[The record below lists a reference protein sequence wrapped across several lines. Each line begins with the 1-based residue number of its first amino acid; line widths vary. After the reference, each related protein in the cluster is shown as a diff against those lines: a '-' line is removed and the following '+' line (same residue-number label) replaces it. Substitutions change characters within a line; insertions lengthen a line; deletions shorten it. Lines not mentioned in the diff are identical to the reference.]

1 MFYMSSDI
9 HIFSSYVVAIQ
20 SLYLV
25 GSLEECLVMR
35 GFRYHPS
42 DLEASI
48 IRCHK
53 SICGR

>member
-1 MFYMSSDI
+1 MSSDI